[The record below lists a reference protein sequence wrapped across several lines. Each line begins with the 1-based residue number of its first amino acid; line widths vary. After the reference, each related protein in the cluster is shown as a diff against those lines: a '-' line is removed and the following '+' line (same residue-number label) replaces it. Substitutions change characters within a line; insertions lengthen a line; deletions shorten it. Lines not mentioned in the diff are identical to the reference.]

1 MSSSPPPPSSF
12 ARLLRTAVSAS
23 ELTLADLAD
32 RLEASGHPVSRST
45 LSAWQSGRSVPT
57 RRAAR
62 AAVPALEEALG
73 LGAGVLTA
81 AVEPR
86 PVPDRVLL
94 QPEVRPPWAR
104 SAAARQLLAQL
115 DTHPEDP
122 TKPQQLSLRFRV
134 HLDAE
139 GRQEA
144 MHFSVLLRGGAATS
158 DRLVPLVR
166 LEQLPSLPGLPLLY
180 GATLG
185 RVRARPS
192 LGLVA
197 FELLLDEPIGPDEE
211 TLVEYLVPVPAPSPQ
226 QWIRTEVGSSLRELT
241 LQAVFSAGRH
251 PEQVRFTAQTGQ
263 AATAESRVVEGSE
276 GSYQAALL
284 DPAPGGYGLEWS
296 WSP

>member
-1 MSSSPPPPSSF
+1 MSSSPPPSSF
-12 ARLLRTAVSAS
+12 ARQLRAAVSAS
-23 ELTLADLAD
+23 ELTLAGLAE
-32 RLEASGHPVSRST
+32 RLAASGHPVSRST

-73 LGAGVLTA
+73 LDPGVLTA

-86 PVPDRVLL
+86 PVPGRVLL

-104 SAAARQLLAQL
+104 SGSARQLLALL

-122 TKPQQLSLRFRV
+122 AKPVQLSLRFRV
-134 HLDAE
+134 HVDAD

-144 MHFSVLLRGGAATS
+144 MHFSMLLRGGAATS
-158 DRLVPLVR
+158 ERLVPLVR
-166 LEQLPSLPGLPLLY
+166 LEQLPSLPSLPLLY

-197 FELLLDEPIGPDEE
+197 FELLLDEPLGPGEE
-211 TLVEYLVPVPAPSPQ
+211 TLVEYLLPLPSPGPR
-226 QWIRTEVGSSLRELT
+226 QWIRTEAGSGLRELT

-251 PEQVRFTAQTGQ
+251 PEQVWFTAQTGHE
-263 AATAESRVVEGSE
+263 AATESQGLEGSE
-276 GSYQAALL
+276 GSYQAVLL
-284 DPAPGGYGLEWS
+284 DPPPGGYGLEWS
-296 WSP
+296 WSS